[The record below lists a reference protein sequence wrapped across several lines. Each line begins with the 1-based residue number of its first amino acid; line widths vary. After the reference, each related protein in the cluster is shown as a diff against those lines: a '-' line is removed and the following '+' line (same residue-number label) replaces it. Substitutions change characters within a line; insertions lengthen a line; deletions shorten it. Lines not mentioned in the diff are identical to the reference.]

1 MSSSGKVCQRRK
13 EKRLSPS
20 TLPNVYFASQCISI
34 RSDPDLLKSLT
45 ILFPPVSSNRVTA
58 SCARHLPT
66 RRSDHQTQYTSAMD
80 FLRELTPVR
89 LAKRQPEAASPP
101 PYEAHLP
108 TADEAS
114 ESKQSSPSRAIRR
127 YLPLNPALD
136 AARPGTLRM
145 RIHPANQLVPKHQ
158 IRPGQPT
165 WVAFLHIETPD
176 LPRLMREGFH
186 WSSANVDRGG
196 SYMSATYQNFPER
209 VVEAFPGHVNMFCVR
224 MFSLSSRCVGGGG
237 KEDDLSWEGDLAI
250 WGKELADVAPFRL
263 PDVQPEN
270 IWSAQAFDSRSR
282 FVYSY
287 RWDEPETSYNCIYD
301 DLPLAGWWPWPKPE
315 VSASIKE
322 EIRSN

>member
-1 MSSSGKVCQRRK
+1 
-13 EKRLSPS
+13 
-20 TLPNVYFASQCISI
+20 
-34 RSDPDLLKSLT
+34 
-45 ILFPPVSSNRVTA
+45 
-58 SCARHLPT
+58 
-66 RRSDHQTQYTSAMD
+66 MD
-80 FLRELTPVR
+80 FLRELAPIR
-89 LAKRQPEAASPP
+89 LAKRQLEATGPP

-114 ESKQSSPSRAIRR
+114 DSKQSSSSWAIRR
-127 YLPLNPALD
+127 YLPLNSALD

-158 IRPGQPT
+158 TRPGQPT
-165 WVAFLHIETPD
+165 WVAFLQIETPD

-196 SYMSATYQNFPER
+196 SYMSATYNNFPER
-209 VVEAFPGHVNMFCVR
+209 VVEAFPSHENMFCVR
-224 MFSLSSRCVGGGG
+224 MFSLSSRCVGGAC
-237 KEDDLSWEGDLAI
+237 KENDVSWAGDLAI

-322 EIRSN
+322 ENRPN